1 MAKARQD
8 RGGPVRGAHYRDGNK
23 QWNYFDPI
31 TRSLFTGASE
41 RLRDVCFDPAPLAR
55 DLDLAHFTGRE
66 WLIEKVDGFIEA
78 RSRGHLIIRAETGL
92 GKSTLAAHLVGTRP
106 WLHHFTRLPGG
117 RSPEAARKSL
127 AAQLIARWDLLDEWA
142 PGGVLPPAAAEPDW
156 FAWLL
161 DAAAR
166 KCREEGGGEHI
177 VLVVDGLDEAEAAA
191 EAEPPAGGGLP
202 LGLPESL
209 PDGVFVVATSR
220 FGIDPARNPADWL
233 EIEVEGADNLADM
246 LRFIDQAASPD
257 GGDGRLI
264 EALGRAGVDPARF
277 RRELAS
283 SCAGVWLY
291 LRYVLDEIR
300 AGTRDPRDVG
310 HLPEDLAGYYVEQV
324 QRWRGDPDDEAARH
338 RWEQGRLP
346 LLGVLAVARAPLT
359 VAELASL
366 SGGPTAAARAF
377 IEETCRAFLNP
388 DDNGPPGAPRYAVG
402 HQSLRDLLTGNSPGR
417 LAAMFAAQTKLAHQQ
432 ITSAL
437 TPVGPPAERDWESVG
452 RYARRHL
459 AAHAAACDALDDL
472 AGDPGFLLATDP
484 GSFLA
489 QRASLR
495 TQGGKRALAALE
507 LSLGGWEAPAGTERM
522 ADLAASAA
530 RVHAQALVTACAQRC
545 ADEWPVGWAAW
556 AGEGYRQLTGY
567 DDWVFAVAAGRVG
580 DRDVLVSGASDGTV
594 RIWDPVTGSPSGE
607 SLHRHDHA
615 VYAVATG
622 RTGNRDVIISGARDG
637 TVRTWDTA
645 TGNPTGPRLAGHD
658 SAVTAVA
665 TGRIGNREVVISG
678 ARDGTVRAWDAVNG
692 KPAGATLTGHG
703 CEVTAVAT
711 GQDGDR
717 DIIITGCRDG
727 TVRIRD
733 AATGSPMGPTAT
745 GLTVTGH
752 HSPVTFVAKGRA
764 GERDVIISGDSQGTV
779 MVGEYL
785 PE

>member
-1 MAKARQD
+1 
-8 RGGPVRGAHYRDGNK
+8 
-23 QWNYFDPI
+23 
-31 TRSLFTGASE
+31 
-41 RLRDVCFDPAPLAR
+41 VCFDPAPLAR

-177 VLVVDGLDEAEAAA
+177 VLVVDGLDEAAA

-388 DDNGPPGAPRYAVG
+388 DDDGPPGAPRYAVG

-507 LSLGGWEAPAGTERM
+507 LSLGGWEASAGTERM

-622 RTGNRDVIISGARDG
+622 RTGNRDVVISGARDG

-658 SAVTAVA
+658 SAVTAVS

-678 ARDGTVRAWDAVNG
+678 ARDGTVRTWDAVNG

-785 PE
+785 PQ